1 MIQRT
6 IKKTVQDHLGRGK
19 IIILYGARRVG
30 KTTLAKEIGS
40 EHGNWSYLSCD
51 EPNVRDG
58 LTNKTSRELKSFI
71 GESKLVVIDEAQ
83 RVPNIGITLKLLIDT
98 YPDLRIIATGS
109 SSFDLANKI
118 REPLTGRAF
127 TFHLY
132 PFSLTELAAFY
143 PRTELDAL
151 IPERVLL
158 GMYPAIAMANQ
169 EEATSELRT
178 ISADYLYRD
187 LLAYNGIRKPELLE
201 KLIRLLAMQTGSLVS
216 YTELG
221 DTLRVSRQTVESYVR
236 ILEQAFIIF
245 TVTPFTRNL
254 RSELSKKRK
263 IYFYD
268 TGIRNAILDNL
279 SSIDRR
285 TDIGP
290 LWENFV
296 IAERLKLLNNSGR
309 YRHMH
314 FWRTHDGQEIDLV
327 EVEGEDIH
335 AFEIKWQHPR
345 QYSPPPKWSDGY
357 KDIPVVLITR
367 NGVFDH
373 LIEKGWRN
381 KNTDAFESV

>member
-6 IKKTVQDHLGRGK
+6 IKKTIQDHLGKGK

-30 KTTLAKEIGS
+30 KTTLAKEIAS
-40 EHGNWSYLSCD
+40 EHGDWSYLSCD
-51 EPNVRDG
+51 EPNVRDS
-58 LTNKTSRELKSFI
+58 LTNKTSAELKSFI
-71 GESKLVVIDEAQ
+71 GESQLVVIDEAQ
-83 RVPNIGITLKLLIDT
+83 RVHNIGITLKLLIDT

-132 PFSLTELAAFY
+132 PFSLAELAVHY
-143 PRTELDAL
+143 PRTDLDAL
-151 IPERVLL
+151 IPDRVLY
-158 GMYPAIAMANQ
+158 GMYPAIAMANHDT
-169 EEATSELRT
+169 ARSELRS

-187 LLAYNGIRKPELLE
+187 LLAYDGIRKPELLE

-245 TVTPFTRNL
+245 TVTPFSRNL

-268 TGIRNAILDNL
+268 TGIRNALLDNL
-279 SSIDRR
+279 SSLELR

-296 IAERLKLLNNSGR
+296 IAERLKLLNNSGQ
-309 YRHMH
+309 YPHMN

-327 EVEGEDIH
+327 EVEGERVR
-335 AFEIKWQHPR
+335 AFEIKWQNPR
-345 QYSPPPKWSDGY
+345 QYHSPRKWNEAY
-357 KDIPVVLITR
+357 KDAPVVLITR
-367 NGVFDH
+367 SNIFDH
-373 LIEKGWRN
+373 LIEP
-381 KNTDAFESV
+381 